1 RQFYCASSIAAA
13 GCPREHRMRKILGKT
28 LGPSLKA
35 LGIIVLVS
43 LAACARSESVEVPP
57 DAVVRLSEQFS
68 SDFALVDQNGQPRTD
83 EDFRGKV
90 ALVYFGF
97 ATCPDVCPLALGTLS
112 AALNEL
118 TDKERAE
125 IVPLFITVD
134 PERDTPE
141 ALKDYLAFND
151 SIIGL
156 TGSPAAAQAARTS
169 FKVYARQQRLP
180 DSALGYTMD
189 HTSLFYL
196 VDRKG
201 QPQLAIHDTVTPQE
215 LAEVLRRGIKGR
227 LT

>member
-1 RQFYCASSIAAA
+1 MRNILLKTSPSLAKAVGAAIALGLA
-13 GCPREHRMRKILGKT
+13 GCGAANETATVPGD
-28 LGPSLKA
+28 A
-35 LGIIVLVS
+35 LI
-43 LAACARSESVEVPP
+43 
-57 DAVVRLSEQFS
+57 RLSDQFS

-83 EDFRGKV
+83 EDFHGKV

-118 TDKERAE
+118 SPKERAQ
-125 IVPLFITVD
+125 VAPLFITVD
-134 PERDTPE
+134 PERDTPQ

-151 SIIGL
+151 GIIGL
-156 TGSPAAAQAARTS
+156 TGSPEAAEHARTS
-169 FKVYARQQRLP
+169 FKVYARKQKLP
-180 DSALGYTMD
+180 ESALGYTMD

-201 QPQLAIHDTVTPQE
+201 RPQLAIHDTVTPQE
-215 LAEVLRRGIKGR
+215 LAAILRKSLKGR

>member
-1 RQFYCASSIAAA
+1 
-13 GCPREHRMRKILGKT
+13 MRKILGKIS
-28 LGPSLKA
+28 GSSLKA
-35 LGIIVLVS
+35 LGVIVLLS
-43 LAACARSESVEVPP
+43 LAGCARSESVAVPA
-57 DAVVRLSEQFS
+57 DAVVRLSDQFS

-83 EDFRGKV
+83 EDFHGKV

-118 TDKERAE
+118 NEKERAQ

-141 ALKDYLAFND
+141 ALKDYLAFNEA
-151 SIIGL
+151 IIGL
-156 TGSPAAAQAARTS
+156 TGSPEAAQAARTS
-169 FKVYARQQRLP
+169 FKVYARQQKLP

-196 VDRKG
+196 VDRQG
-201 QPQLAIHDTVTPQE
+201 QPQLAVHDTVTPQE

>member
-1 RQFYCASSIAAA
+1 
-13 GCPREHRMRKILGKT
+13 MRKILGKAS
-28 LGPSLKA
+28 GSRLKA
-35 LGIIVLVS
+35 LGM
-43 LAACARSESVEVPP
+43 LAAAALASCARSESVTVPA
-57 DAVVRLSEQFS
+57 DAVVRLSDQFS

-118 TDKERAE
+118 SDKERAE
-125 IVPLFITVD
+125 IAPLFITVD
-134 PERDTPE
+134 PERDTP
-141 ALKDYLAFND
+141 AVLKDYLAFNEA
-151 SIIGL
+151 IVGL
-156 TGSPAAAQAARTS
+156 TGSAEAAQHARAS
-169 FKVYARQQRLP
+169 FKVYARQQKLP

-196 VDRKG
+196 VDRQG
-201 QPQLAIHDTVTPQE
+201 RPQLAIHDTVTPPE

>member
-1 RQFYCASSIAAA
+1 
-13 GCPREHRMRKILGKT
+13 MRKILGKAS
-28 LGPSLKA
+28 GSRLKA
-35 LGIIVLVS
+35 LGM
-43 LAACARSESVEVPP
+43 LAAAALASCARSESVTVPA
-57 DAVVRLSEQFS
+57 DALVRLSDQFS

-83 EDFRGKV
+83 EDFQGKV

-118 TDKERAE
+118 SDKERAE

-134 PERDTPE
+134 PERDTPA
-141 ALKDYLAFND
+141 ALKEYLAFNEA
-151 SIIGL
+151 IVGL
-156 TGSPAAAQAARTS
+156 TGSAEAAQHAQTS
-169 FKVYARQQRLP
+169 FKVYARRQKLP

-196 VDRKG
+196 VDRHG
-201 QPQLAIHDTVTPQE
+201 RPQLAVHDTVTPQE